1 MALGSVQTL
10 VVCVPVQQ
18 ATGPEQQAVCPA
30 VDGKFFAPANM
41 QAYVIEASNAATF
54 EAQNGE
60 FDYVKAGE
68 IYSFGFCSVLLL
80 WASTKGIAAVLNMV
94 KS

>member
-18 ATGPEQQAVCPA
+18 PTGPEQQAVCPV
-30 VDGKFFAPANM
+30 VDGQFFAPANM
-41 QAYVIEASNAATF
+41 QAYVIEASKAATF
-54 EAQNGE
+54 EAQNGD

-68 IYSFGFCSVLLL
+68 IYSFAFCSVVLL
-80 WASTKGIAAVLNMV
+80 WATTKGIGAVINMV